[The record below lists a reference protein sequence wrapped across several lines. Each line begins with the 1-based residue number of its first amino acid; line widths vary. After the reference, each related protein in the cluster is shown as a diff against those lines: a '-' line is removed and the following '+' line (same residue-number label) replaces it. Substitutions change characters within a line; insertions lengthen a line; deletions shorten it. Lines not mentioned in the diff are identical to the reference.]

1 MGLRYRPMQPT
12 DVGNCVQ
19 VLTKIPAI
27 SQRYGSAIV
36 DVRAAWQ
43 RLIGCEA
50 MGTAVFEEVDG
61 AQITTWGVGVGI
73 FVHDD
78 FVRELKTPPLFWV
91 GPELAK
97 RVVRGDSP
105 ILSDN
110 DVREANS
117 KEGLNLLVWE
127 ACPIPEF
134 AKRPD
139 AYHLMMTAFID
150 LYRGFLC
157 NEAIT
162 SQAESAERLQWN
174 IDGGGLLW
182 DAAQGRY
189 VRSLG
194 KDLAEVFREPHIV
207 GTTPEVESGR
217 PGSGVGPL
225 FDYRRPELGFSRG
238 EQRLL
243 LAALPGRTD
252 EELCRE
258 LGHVSPNRQEH
269 VAHDLQSRRVALART
284 ISRAPTNGCAKCGT
298 RKGKKAPPFGLSPR
312 TSGRAAPR
320 FAKRPTGFSIENSAL
335 TRTAHQPLVERRQRY
350 TRMPGSVGRRLSSSS
365 CTMRRSCPSSFD
377 RT

>member
-1 MGLRYRPMQPT
+1 MGLRYRRMQSS
-12 DVGNCVQ
+12 DVSNCVQ

-27 SQRYGSAIV
+27 RRRYGSAIA
-36 DVRAAWQ
+36 DVQAAWH

-61 AQITTWGVGVGI
+61 AQVTTWGVGVGI

-78 FVRELKTPPLFWV
+78 FVRELKTPPLFWI

-97 RVVRGDSP
+97 RVVQGDSP

-110 DVREANS
+110 EVREANS
-117 KEGLNLLVWE
+117 TGGLNLVVWE
-127 ACPIPEF
+127 GCPIPEF

-139 AYHLMMTAFID
+139 AIHLMMTAFIQ
-150 LYRGFLC
+150 LYRGFRC
-157 NEAIT
+157 KEAI
-162 SQAESAERLQWN
+162 SLQAESAERLQWT

-182 DAAQGRY
+182 DAARGRY

-194 KDLAEVFREPHIV
+194 KELAEVFGEPHVV

-217 PGSGVGPL
+217 PGSSVSPL
-225 FDYRRPELGFSRG
+225 FDYHRPQFGFSRG

-258 LGHVSPNRQEH
+258 LYTSVPTVKSMWRTIFNRAAARLPELFPDHLHMDARNAERGKERRRHLLAYLREH
-269 VAHDLQSRRVALART
+269 PEELRPVSRRP
-284 ISRAPTNGCAKCGT
+284 PT
-298 RKGKKAPPFGLSPR
+298 L
-312 TSGRAAPR
+312 
-320 FAKRPTGFSIENSAL
+320 PT
-335 TRTAHQPLVERRQRY
+335 TP
-350 TRMPGSVGRRLSSSS
+350 
-365 CTMRRSCPSSFD
+365 
-377 RT
+377 

>member
-1 MGLRYRPMQPT
+1 VGLRYRPMQPS
-12 DVGNCVQ
+12 DVRNCVQ

-27 SQRYGSAIV
+27 GRRYGSAIA
-36 DVRAAWQ
+36 DLGAAWQ
-43 RLIGCEA
+43 GLIGCEA

-157 NEAIT
+157 KEAIT
-162 SQAESAERLQWN
+162 SQAESAERLQWS

-217 PGSGVGPL
+217 LGSGVGPL
-225 FDYRRPELGFSRG
+225 FDYHRPELGFSRG

-258 LGHVSPNRQEH
+258 LGTSVPTVKSMW
-269 VAHDLQSRRVALART
+269 RT
-284 ISRAPTNGCAKCGT
+284 IFN
-298 RKGKKAPPFGLSPR
+298 
-312 TSGRAAPR
+312 
-320 FAKRPTGFSIENSAL
+320 
-335 TRTAHQPLVERRQRY
+335 RTASRLPELFPDHLQMDARNAERGKEKRRHLLAY
-350 TRMPGSVGRRLSSSS
+350 LREHPEELRPVSRKFLLAPALKMPR
-365 CTMRRSCPSSFD
+365 
-377 RT
+377 